1 MVSTIRSPKEAL
13 LKRRTALVSG
23 LLAVVGLTALACSGG
38 ESDVVVATCRSAEDT
53 SAPPSDL
60 GFQAGAAAGEPR
72 VLVVSSELCIGPNRL
87 VFGLLDAE
95 TQQITVP
102 EVEVSLVLPGD
113 ASISGPQPA
122 GKAHFRQWPLGGL
135 GVYTMQ
141 VDFDQTGIWG
151 LEVSIPGAENDVAV
165 ARANLEVKRTSLT
178 PPLGSAAPA
187 SNNRTSRDVGS
198 LEELTTARPP
208 DPDLYSMTIAEA
220 LASDKPTVV
229 VFATPAFCTTATCG
243 PQIEEITSLKDRYS
257 ERANFIHVEIFENPL
272 EIQGDLSKGVVAPAV
287 EEWGLPS
294 EPWTFVVDRQGLVAA
309 KYEAFT
315 TAEEIE
321 EGIEAV
327 LKQG

>member
-1 MVSTIRSPKEAL
+1 MVSTIRCLGQAF
-13 LKRRTALVSG
+13 LKRRTALASG
-23 LLAVVGLTALACSGG
+23 LLAAVGLTALACSGG
-38 ESDVVVATCRSAEDT
+38 ETDVVVATCRSAEDT

-60 GFQAGAAAGEPR
+60 GFETGAAAGEPR

-95 TQQITVP
+95 TQQIIVP

-141 VDFDQTGIWG
+141 VDFDQPGIWG
-151 LEVSIPGAENDVAV
+151 LEVSVPGAENDVAV
-165 ARANLEVKRTSLT
+165 ARANLEVTRTSLT
-178 PPLGSAAPA
+178 PPLGSAAPP
-187 SNNRTSRDVGS
+187 STNRTSRDVGS

-257 ERANFIHVEIFENPL
+257 DQANFIHVEIFENLL
-272 EIQGDLSKGVVAPAV
+272 EIQGDLSRGLVAPAV

-294 EPWTFVVDRQGLVAA
+294 EPWTFVVDRQGTVAA
-309 KYEAFT
+309 KFEAFT

-321 EGIEAV
+321 EGLQAV
-327 LKQG
+327 LR